1 MAKLYPLI
9 LLLVFS
15 SSLPATDSST
25 CKQAL
30 IDIDRQIRKAGV
42 ADTQSTRVAGFPSLR
57 TNRFL
62 ASFDTNSLNRM
73 GKLEWLQRSARLG
86 SQGLQVELLNLAN
99 QIPAG
104 EIESIKQCQSQLLDL
119 YQKQPDL
126 IDMALQNSKV
136 PHGYNSLARVVG
148 LYWLTR
154 YLTRWRIQ
162 VLQQQARMTF
172 GKSQPDELIYA
183 PASKRTTQSAVV
195 LAKLF
200 ATARRRSSLKIPTF
214 TNAELT
220 GLFAMHAPYWGIA
233 QRGDSDQPGSLSWH
247 VETISVDSSKPASYQ
262 FLSYTRFNGDSLP
275 QLNYV
280 IWFKRRP
287 KPHLLDLYGGKLDSV
302 IWRVTLRSD
311 GQVLL
316 YDSIHSCGCYHKFYT
331 VDEALVQKPPI
342 NSQEHPLVFTA
353 IVPHGRNP
361 IIVHLTAATHYV
373 MGLTHYQ
380 GETVGHTYS
389 LQGYSRLNNLPY
401 KDGYRNLF
409 SPNGLV
415 KGSKRLE
422 RFLLWPMG
430 VPSAG
435 AMRQKGHHLTAFVG
449 KRHFDDA
456 DLFTGV
462 FSYQP
467 EASRT
472 R

>member
-15 SSLPATDSST
+15 SCLPATDGST

-30 IDIDRQIRKAGV
+30 ADIDRQIRKAGV
-42 ADTQSTRVAGFPSLR
+42 ADTQSTRLTGFPSLR

-62 ASFDTNSLNRM
+62 ASFRTHSLSQM

-86 SQGLQVELLNLAN
+86 SQGLQVELLNLPHK
-99 QIPAG
+99 IPAG
-104 EIESIKQCQSQLLDL
+104 EIESITQCQSQLLDI

-126 IDMALQNSKV
+126 IDVVLQNSKV
-136 PHGYNSLARVVG
+136 PHGYNTVARVVG

-154 YLTRWRIQ
+154 YITRRRIQ

-183 PASKRTTQSAVV
+183 PASKRPNQSAAV

-200 ATARRRSSLKIPTF
+200 ATAKRRSSLKIPTF
-214 TNAELT
+214 TDAELT
-220 GLFAMHAPYWGIA
+220 DLFAAHAPYWGIA
-233 QRGDSDQPGSLSWH
+233 QRDDNDQPGSLAWN
-247 VETISVDSSKPASYQ
+247 VETISVDSSKPTSYQ
-262 FLSYTRFNGDSLP
+262 FLSYTRFNGDILP

-316 YDSIHSCGCYHKFYT
+316 YDNIHSCGCYHKFYT
-331 VDEALVQKPPI
+331 VDEALVQQPPI
-342 NSQEHPLVFTA
+342 NSQEHPFVFTA
-353 IVPHGRNP
+353 VVPDARNP

-373 MGLTHYQ
+373 VGLTNYQ
-380 GETVGHTYS
+380 GETIGHTYTR
-389 LQGYSRLNNLPY
+389 QDYSQLNNLPY

-409 SPNGLV
+409 SSNGLV

-456 DLFTGV
+456 DLFTRV
-462 FSYQP
+462 FTYQP
-467 EASRT
+467 DASYT